1 MTIRLDPLYREHLL
15 ERFLRYVRVDTQSD
29 EASTASP
36 TTEKQ
41 KDLARL
47 LEAELRELGC
57 ADARMDEWG
66 YVFATVPPRPASLGS
81 TVPTIGFLAHMDTSP
96 ASSGTGVNP
105 QVVDYAGGDIVL
117 PGQPDLVLREA
128 EEPNL
133 ARCRGHR
140 IVTSDGKTLLGADD
154 KAGIAEIMT
163 VVEWLRDHPDFAHGG
178 LRIAFTTDEE
188 VGRGTEHFDV
198 AAFGARY
205 AYTFDGGDL
214 GEIEDETFCADVALV
229 TLTGVEVH
237 PGYAKGKMV
246 NAVRGASLLVSRLP
260 VDRLPETT
268 EGRQPYLHPYDLKGD
283 VSKADLKV
291 LVRAFTE
298 EELRDREETLR
309 LVAAEVER
317 TLPGLKVEVNVKEQY
332 RNMRY
337 VLDQYPE
344 VMECAMEAA
353 RRQGVEPVRKAI
365 RGGTDGARLTLMGLP
380 TPNLWAGGQ
389 NFHSPKEW
397 VSLEW
402 MAAAVELGIQVLA
415 VWRDRS
421 PR

>member
-1 MTIRLDPLYREHLL
+1 MTIHLDPHYHEHLL

-29 EASTASP
+29 ENSTTSP
-36 TTEKQ
+36 STEKQ
-41 KDLARL
+41 KDLARM

-57 ADARMDEWG
+57 ADARMDQWG
-66 YVFATVPPRPASLGS
+66 YVFATVPPRPAVLGD

-96 ASSGTGVNP
+96 ATSGAGVKP
-105 QVVDYAGGDIVL
+105 QVVNYAGGDIVL
-117 PGQPDLVLREA
+117 PGNPTLVLREA

-133 ARCRGHR
+133 VRCLGHR
-140 IVTSDGKTLLGADD
+140 IVTSDGTTLLGADD

-163 VVEWLRDHPDFAHGG
+163 VVEWLRDHPEFPHGG

-198 AAFGARY
+198 ESFGARY
-205 AYTFDGGDL
+205 AYTFDGSDL
-214 GEIEDETFCADVALV
+214 GEIEDETFCADLALV
-229 TLTGVEVH
+229 TLTGAEVH

-283 VSKADLKV
+283 VTKAEIKV
-291 LVRAFTE
+291 LVRAFSE

-317 TLPGLKVEVNVKEQY
+317 TLPGLQVEVQVKEQY

-337 VLDQYPE
+337 VLEQHPE
-344 VMECAMEAA
+344 VLECALEAA

-365 RGGTDGARLTLMGLP
+365 RGGTDGSRLTLMGLP

-402 MAAAVELGIQVLA
+402 MAAAVELGIQLLA
-415 VWRDRS
+415 VWRES
-421 PR
+421 TPR